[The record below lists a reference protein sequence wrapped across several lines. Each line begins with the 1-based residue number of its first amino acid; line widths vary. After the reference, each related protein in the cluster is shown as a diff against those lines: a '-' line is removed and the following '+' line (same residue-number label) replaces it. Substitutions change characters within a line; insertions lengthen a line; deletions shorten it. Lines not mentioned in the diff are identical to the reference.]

1 MKMREKK
8 KKALSIFRAFA
19 ENLFH
24 GILAIPRTLV
34 RPLFKWQPTSQPNI
48 TQKTKWLKMT
58 LKKNPHPEPFA
69 PVFYNTLTVG
79 PHFL

>member
-8 KKALSIFRAFA
+8 KRHFPFSELSRKY
-19 ENLFH
+19 LFH

-34 RPLFKWQPTSQPNI
+34 KPLFKWQPTSQPNI

-58 LKKNPHPEPFA
+58 LKTNPHPDPFA